1 VAMGP
6 VEVPP
11 EIREAEGKTPAA
23 SGRGL
28 RFAAFAV
35 LGALAVATGV
45 IYLGSA
51 LGFEAVDDLAD
62 ALVPFDNLYL
72 GLAVDGGVI
81 TTCVWLWR
89 QEETTR
95 EENVQRIWAEVQ
107 RRRAAPAKGKKEVGF
122 KKKRKAS
129 RPGAAT
135 AASSSG
141 FGSSPAP
148 PEAAAAAPPAAPPP
162 PPPPPPPAAPPPEP
176 PAGGFQKMWDE
187 MYEQADSLGRAQAL
201 SLNSALEDRGVL
213 PKLQTPEEGSAS
225 AAAPDAA
232 SAPPAPAPAPVA
244 DAGVAAAE
252 PASSRRPK
260 KSSKSKKKK
269 KR

>member
-1 VAMGP
+1 MLALAAVGALALTISPHRTIAPAARAHSGAMPRQPAPQPLLPVRRAAVVAMGP

-141 FGSSPAP
+141 FGSSTAP
-148 PEAAAAAPPAAPPP
+148 PEAA
-162 PPPPPPPAAPPPEP
+162 
-176 PAGGFQKMWDE
+176 
-187 MYEQADSLGRAQAL
+187 
-201 SLNSALEDRGVL
+201 
-213 PKLQTPEEGSAS
+213 
-225 AAAPDAA
+225 
-232 SAPPAPAPAPVA
+232 
-244 DAGVAAAE
+244 
-252 PASSRRPK
+252 
-260 KSSKSKKKK
+260 
-269 KR
+269 